1 MSQFKCSKCKEVKDS
16 SEFHKSKRRST
27 GFESRCKA
35 CTAEY
40 HKGYYKQNS
49 EKIKQQSKD
58 YFNANIE
65 SVHKRHSKYY
75 QENKDWLYLLHRE
88 WFINNIDKNR
98 EYHRNFQKKLR
109 DTNPEISLEKCANRR
124 ARIKNSIPKWANRD
138 NIRSLYKQ
146 AKQMSKLDDIL
157 YHVDHIIPLSHP
169 LVCGLHTED
178 NLRII
183 TSEENHKKT
192 NKLLDEVYLLLS
204 GFEEDDKEEYNNEFL
219 EMLLR

>member
-1 MSQFKCSKCKEVKDS
+1 
-16 SEFHKSKRRST
+16 
-27 GFESRCKA
+27 
-35 CTAEY
+35 
-40 HKGYYKQNS
+40 
-49 EKIKQQSKD
+49 
-58 YFNANIE
+58 
-65 SVHKRHSKYY
+65 
-75 QENKDWLYLLHRE
+75 
-88 WFINNIDKNR
+88 
-98 EYHRNFQKKLR
+98 
-109 DTNPEISLEKCANRR
+109 
-124 ARIKNSIPKWANRD
+124 
-138 NIRSLYKQ
+138 
-146 AKQMSKLDDIL
+146 MSKLDDIL